1 MNCGGDFYFYFCREI
16 MHAMWK
22 PQKFKYI
29 YLYATL
35 YVFTLTIPSATS
47 VYWAF
52 GDELLNHA
60 NAFSLLPK
68 NGWRDAAVI
77 LMLIHQ
83 VRPQS
88 FHTLNSSEKMI
99 SAHACSLQS
108 FGFNSKAGKRRVRG
122 YKKGVRKQLALH

>member
-1 MNCGGDFYFYFCREI
+1 

-29 YLYATL
+29 YLMATL
-35 YVFTLTIPSATS
+35 YVFTLTIPSAS
-47 VYWAF
+47 AVYWAF

-68 NGWRDAAVI
+68 TRWRDAAVI

-83 VRPQS
+83 VNFS
-88 FHTLNSSEKMI
+88 IAN
-99 SAHACSLQS
+99 
-108 FGFNSKAGKRRVRG
+108 
-122 YKKGVRKQLALH
+122 LHY

>member
-1 MNCGGDFYFYFCREI
+1 

-29 YLYATL
+29 YLMATL
-35 YVFTLTIPSATS
+35 YVFTLTIPSAVC

-60 NAFSLLPK
+60 NAFALLPK
-68 NGWRDAAVI
+68 TRFRDAAVI

-83 VRPQS
+83 VLLFPGRALQARL
-88 FHTLNSSEKMI
+88 LN
-99 SAHACSLQS
+99 
-108 FGFNSKAGKRRVRG
+108 
-122 YKKGVRKQLALH
+122 